1 MLNKII
7 PLGIPLAWL
16 NLVKEKKRFLAAVA
30 GITFAVTM
38 MLFQM
43 GLNSALFT
51 QVVAPLLKM
60 NGDIVMVSKQY
71 EYFGVSEGFPRHQL
85 ARVQGHPDVVSVAGL
100 YAGSPPMLNPD
111 TGATREVF
119 AIAFDPR
126 EQPFADPQIISQQHK
141 LKRNGIALYDAL
153 SRDELGPFVQ
163 KYEQQGEVVT
173 QVAGRRI
180 TVAGLFDMG
189 ATFVADG
196 NMLMN
201 PETFFSIWPFAEPG
215 VISLGLIKL
224 RPGADAGQVAHQLR
238 EYLPEGI
245 RIHTMEDFIANEK
258 AYWSQRTPIGFVITA
273 SMMVALIVGAVI
285 VYQILYTDVTDHLQ
299 EYATLKSIG
308 YKDSYFIGLVLQESV
323 ILSIAGF
330 IPGTLLTAG
339 LYYLTREMANMP
351 TYLTVTNC
359 LIVLAMTLV
368 MCGTAGALATRK
380 LRSANPAELF

>member
-1 MLNKII
+1 MLNRLI

-43 GLNSALFT
+43 GLNSALFA

-60 NGDIVMVSKQY
+60 DGDIVMVSKQY
-71 EYFGVSEGFPRHQL
+71 EYFGVSEGFPRAQL
-85 ARVQGHPDVVSVAGL
+85 ARTLGHPGVASIAAL

-111 TGATREVF
+111 TRAAREVF

-126 EQPFADPQIISQQHK
+126 EFPFKDPRIIAQQHL
-141 LKRNGIALYDAL
+141 LKRNGIALYDSL
-153 SRDELGPFVQ
+153 SRDELGPFVRLF
-163 KYEQQGEVVT
+163 EDHGEVVT
-173 QVAGRRI
+173 QVGGRRI
-180 TVAGLFDMG
+180 TVEGLFEMG

-201 PETFFSIWPFAEPG
+201 PDTFARIWPFSEPG
-215 VISLGLIKL
+215 SISLGLIKL
-224 RPGADAGQVAHQLR
+224 EAGADSATVVKELQP
-238 EYLPEGI
+238 YLHEGV
-245 RIHTMEDFIANEK
+245 RMYTMADFIANEQ
-258 AYWSQRTPIGFVITA
+258 AYWAHRTPIGFVITA
-273 SMMVALIVGAVI
+273 SMLVALVVGAVI
-285 VYQILYTDVTDHLQ
+285 VYQILYTDVTDHLE

-308 YKDSYFIGLVLQESV
+308 YKDSYFISLVLQESV

-339 LYYLTREMANMP
+339 LYHLTREMANMP
-351 TYLTVTNC
+351 TYLTLGNC

-368 MCGTAGALATRK
+368 MCGSAGALATRK